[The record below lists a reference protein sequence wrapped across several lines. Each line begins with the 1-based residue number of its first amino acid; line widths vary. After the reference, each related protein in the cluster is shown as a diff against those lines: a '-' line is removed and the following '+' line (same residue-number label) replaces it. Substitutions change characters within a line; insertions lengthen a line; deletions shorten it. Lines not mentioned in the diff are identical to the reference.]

1 MLTGLPGFYRLP
13 PMSDRSSHRIR
24 IIGGQWRRTQLP
36 VADLPGLRPTP
47 DRVRQTV
54 FDWLAHLL
62 GGDCQGLQVLDA
74 CAGTGALGLEAASRG
89 ARQVDLL
96 EPQAAARRNLAQII
110 DKLDAGQVLRVH
122 AERAEQWLGRA
133 NTPRYDL
140 IFLDPPFGQGWL
152 ERLLPLA
159 ARRLSPGGLVYAE
172 AEQALAPP
180 GWEVLRHL
188 KAGAVH
194 AHLLAV
200 APSPQAIAATHD
212 MPA

>member
-1 MLTGLPGFYRLP
+1 MLTGFTGFYRLP
-13 PMSDRSSHRIR
+13 SMSDRAPHRIR

-54 FDWLAHLL
+54 FDWLSHLL
-62 GGDCQGLQVLDA
+62 GGDCRGLRVLDA

-89 ARQVDLL
+89 AQQVDLL
-96 EPQAAARRNLAQII
+96 EPQPVARRNLVQIVAR
-110 DKLDAGQVLRVH
+110 LGAEQTLRVH
-122 AERAEQWLGRA
+122 ADRAEQWLSRVSGQ
-133 NTPRYDL
+133 PYDL
-140 IFLDPPFGQGWL
+140 ILLDPPFGQGWL

-159 ARRLSPGGLVYAE
+159 AHRLAPGGLVYAE
-172 AEQALAPP
+172 AEYQMAPE

-200 APSPQAIAATHD
+200 APSPQAIAAMHD
-212 MPA
+212 LPA

>member
-62 GGDCQGLQVLDA
+62 GGDCHGLRVLDA

-89 ARQVDLL
+89 AQQVDLL
-96 EPQAAARRNLAQII
+96 EPQPVARRNLVQIVAR
-110 DKLDAGQVLRVH
+110 LGAEQTLRVH
-122 AERAEQWLGRA
+122 ADRAEQWLSRVSGQ
-133 NTPRYDL
+133 PYDL
-140 IFLDPPFGQGWL
+140 ILLDPPFGQGWL

-159 ARRLSPGGLVYAE
+159 AHRLAPGGLVYAE
-172 AEQALAPP
+172 AEYQLAPE

-200 APSPQAIAATHD
+200 APSPQAIAAMHD
-212 MPA
+212 LPA